1 MNLETINQELKGKTP
16 AEIVSWALQFA
27 KNPIVTT
34 NFRPLE
40 ATILHL
46 VSSQKNDIPVI
57 WCDSGYN
64 TSYTYANA
72 HKTIEQLNLN
82 IDLFVPKQ
90 SVAYRTSIMGIPDV
104 DSPFHPIFTKQVKLE
119 PFSRAM
125 QKHRPDVW
133 FTNLRKGQT
142 DFRSNLDVVSQ
153 SSDGIVKVSPFFHW
167 SDEELEVYL
176 NEHKLE
182 SEDRYYDPTKALDN
196 RECGLHT
203 A

>member
-1 MNLETINQELKGKTP
+1 MNLEAINQELKGKTP
-16 AEIVSWALQFA
+16 AEIVSWALQIA

-46 VSSQKNDIPVI
+46 VSSQKSDIPVI

-90 SVAYRTSIMGIPDV
+90 SVAYRTSVMGIPDV
-104 DSPFHPIFTKQVKLE
+104 DSPLHPIFTKQVKLE

-125 QKHRPDVW
+125 LKHQPDVW

-153 SSDGIVKVSPFFHW
+153 SSDGIIKVSPFFHW

-176 NEHKLE
+176 NEHQLE